1 MVRVKVKYFAR
12 FRQLAGVDEEE
23 IELPE
28 GAKVRDL
35 IEEIKRRHEKFK
47 GEVFGEGHDED
58 ADVNVAVN
66 GRYVSWDEELKEGD
80 VVGVF
85 PPVSGG

>member
-1 MVRVKVKYFAR
+1 MVKVKVKYFAR

-28 GAKVRDL
+28 GARVRDL
-35 IEEIKRRHEKFK
+35 IEEIKKRHEKFK
-47 GEVFGEGHDED
+47 EEVFGEGYDED
-58 ADVNVAVN
+58 ADVNIAVN
-66 GRYVSWDEELKEGD
+66 GRYVSWDEELKDGD